1 MLLVEIAHSQ
11 QPQQHHQAQHLVQ
24 AVVALVVI
32 GREFVVLMVA
42 LVLLFL
48 NGLNVVKTQHA

>member
-11 QPQQHHQAQHLVQ
+11 QLRQHHQAQHLAQ

-32 GREFVVLMVA
+32 GREFVVLMV
-42 LVLLFL
+42 VL
-48 NGLNVVKTQHA
+48 A